1 MPKLFRLTFLVV
13 MLACLIIAPSGGVS
27 AQSESLSWKRLRIQQ
42 ASRVVLVQGAEHKLW
57 VDGKEHVPKPKEGNP
72 ESDAVVDGEWL
83 QVSVL
88 TAKEVRIQ
96 QPCLLELQ
104 LRGAVA
110 VQSQGVLREDLLRI
124 ELSGIGQVEMEM
136 EVGELLADLRG
147 LGRME
152 FKGKADKVR
161 LELNGPGLVEAKQ
174 LKVRRAQVFIDGLG
188 LCRLDVTDSL
198 MADIS
203 GGGSIRYRK
212 EPPTMLNRINGLGSI
227 AAWETD
233 ENGGPTRSDMT
244 KGDFWSGRSVKDPKM
259 PAFELGFAHWM
270 ARGRYAGAPASDP
283 LLRMEPEKSLFLQWW
298 TPLRFQE
305 AVLGVSKNGTV
316 SPNGSLW
323 VKGAM
328 VLHYNNLRLEDNLM
342 LTKSNGRLAVL
353 AMDSMTGSRFGRSK
367 FENMHLMFPVG
378 LTFVQGPRPNRGWHA
393 GLMAI
398 PGIRLWSRTLNRY
411 RDPGGNVEL
420 YRTGNFYQNPF
431 SLAIRSEVGKGN
443 WRFFGQYSVYS
454 MFRSG
459 LGPDLNRLDWGITL
473 WGY

>member
-1 MPKLFRLTFLVV
+1 MLKSIKAAFL
-13 MLACLIIAPSGGVS
+13 LAFTACLGTAPWGDLW
-27 AQSESLSWKRLRIQQ
+27 AQSETLGWQRLRIQQ

-57 VDGKEHVPKPKEGNP
+57 VDGKEHLPKTKESNP
-72 ESDAVVDGEWL
+72 EADAMVDGEWL

-88 TAKEVRIQ
+88 TAKEIRIQ
-96 QPCLLELQ
+96 QPRLLELQ

-110 VQSQGVLREDLLRI
+110 VHSQGILREDLLRI
-124 ELSGIGQVEMEM
+124 ELSGVGQVVLDL
-136 EVGELLADLRG
+136 EVVELLADLRG

-152 FKGKADKVR
+152 FKGKADNVR
-161 LELNGPGLVEAKQ
+161 LEINGPGLVEARQ
-174 LKVRRAQVFIDGLG
+174 LKVRRAQIFIDGLG
-188 LCRLDVTDSL
+188 LCRLDVSDSL
-198 MADIS
+198 LADIS

-227 AAWETD
+227 AAWDTD
-233 ENGGPTRSDMT
+233 ENGGPTRSEMA
-244 KGDFWSGRSVKDPKM
+244 KGDFWSGRSVKEPKI

-270 ARGRYAGAPASDP
+270 YRGRYAGAPASDP
-283 LLRMEPEKSLFLQWW
+283 LLRMEPEKSLFMQWW

-305 AVLGVSKNGTV
+305 ALLGVSKNGTV
-316 SPNGSLW
+316 SPAGSLW
-323 VKGAM
+323 VRGGM
-328 VLHYNNLRLEDNLM
+328 LLHYNNLRLEDNLM

-353 AMDSMTGSRFGRSK
+353 AMDSTTGSRFGRSN
-367 FENMHLMFPVG
+367 FENLHLMLPVG
-378 LTFVQGPRPNRGWHA
+378 LTFVQGTRPNRGWHA

-398 PGIRLWSRTLNRY
+398 PGLRLWSRTLNRY

-454 MFRSG
+454 MFRGG